1 VQLILEGKP
10 KGPRGLLSEDC
21 VWTDDGV
28 NFASKDPILD
38 QACVMLW
45 QISRQIRSRR
55 GAMGMNVTKL
65 AEASGVRRQTVRDI
79 QEGITWPDA
88 ITLARICS
96 VLGLEIQVGQFEAK

>member
-1 VQLILEGKP
+1 VQLIIEGKS
-10 KGPRGLLSEDC
+10 KGPRGLLSEGC
-21 VWTDDGV
+21 RWTDDAV
-28 NFASKDPILD
+28 DFASKDLILD
-38 QACVMLW
+38 QACRMLW

-88 ITLARICS
+88 ITLARISS
-96 VLGLEIQVGQFEAK
+96 VLGIKLSVTKAE